1 MSKKL
6 SKGQMPTIRG
16 VNVRDGWGEMSAAVL
31 LLIDTSVPPSGDN
44 YYHTL
49 PTPTA
54 RAVPPPP
61 YR

>member
-1 MSKKL
+1 MLKNL

-16 VNVRDGWGEMSAAVL
+16 VNVRDRWGECLPLSGACAK
-31 LLIDTSVPPSGDN
+31 LIDTSVPPSGDN

-54 RAVPPPP
+54 RAVP